1 VIEINVSGLSCPMP
15 VVKAK
20 EAMDKYPEQTIGVV
34 MDSETAKE
42 NVSRWHRPKNI
53 PSRLLMNPMTDL
65 HSFSRHLKSNYSR

>member
-1 VIEINVSGLSCPMP
+1 MIEINVSGLSCPMP

-42 NVSRWHRPKNI
+42 NVSRMAQTKKYTVSI
-53 PSRLLMNPMTDL
+53 ADKSDDQLTLLLTPPE
-65 HSFSRHLKSNYSR
+65 K